1 MQIVSENRRDLFHK
15 TASISVKT
23 RRGSYMWSYY
33 KHRHAMHARVIF
45 WAGGWFWA
53 EKNENVEL
61 THFRLQIG
69 YKMQTENL
77 KSFFVWCV
85 ITCHLPTHRA
95 SRNKRDVTVEYITCA
110 TFEKQLT
117 AFHVVRIIILL
128 SGMCLFVDKIADRDQ
143 NCSFD
148 LIYFRR

>member
-1 MQIVSENRRDLFHK
+1 MK
-15 TASISVKT
+15 GKKSIN
-23 RRGSYMWSYY
+23 
-33 KHRHAMHARVIF
+33 
-45 WAGGWFWA
+45 A

-95 SRNKRDVTVEYITCA
+95 SRNHENVDVNEMSLLNIKRA

-148 LIYFRR
+148 LIHFRR

>member
-1 MQIVSENRRDLFHK
+1 MVLTCDLIINIGMLCMQELFL
-15 TASISVKT
+15 
-23 RRGSYMWSYY
+23 GG
-33 KHRHAMHARVIF
+33 
-45 WAGGWFWA
+45 GGWFTSNIVSDVYILMKGKKSINA

-117 AFHVVRIIILL
+117 AFHVVRIIIFL
-128 SGMCLFVDKIADRDQ
+128 SGMCLF
-143 NCSFD
+143 C
-148 LIYFRR
+148 

>member
-1 MQIVSENRRDLFHK
+1 
-15 TASISVKT
+15 
-23 RRGSYMWSYY
+23 
-33 KHRHAMHARVIF
+33 MHARVIF
-45 WAGGWFWA
+45 LGGGWFTSNIVSDVHILMKGKKSINA

-95 SRNKRDVTVEYITCA
+95 SRNHENVDVNEMSLLNI
-110 TFEKQLT
+110 K
-117 AFHVVRIIILL
+117 HVQHLR
-128 SGMCLFVDKIADRDQ
+128 
-143 NCSFD
+143 NN
-148 LIYFRR
+148 

>member
-1 MQIVSENRRDLFHK
+1 
-15 TASISVKT
+15 
-23 RRGSYMWSYY
+23 
-33 KHRHAMHARVIF
+33 MHARVIF
-45 WAGGWFWA
+45 GGGGWFTSNIVSDVYILMKGKKSINA

-117 AFHVVRIIILL
+117 AFHVVRIIIFL
-128 SGMCLFVDKIADRDQ
+128 SGMCLF
-143 NCSFD
+143 C
-148 LIYFRR
+148 